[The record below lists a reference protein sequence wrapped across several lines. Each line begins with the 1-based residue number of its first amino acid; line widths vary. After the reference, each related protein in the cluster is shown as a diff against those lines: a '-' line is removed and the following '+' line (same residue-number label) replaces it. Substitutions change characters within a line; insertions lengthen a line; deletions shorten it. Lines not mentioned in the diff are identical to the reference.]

1 MIGLANAAAL
11 RPGDTLYRDVPV
23 QYPPIPSFSPE
34 HFAVARGSD
43 PSKHKQFRRG
53 IEQLEQEGVVQVL
66 RSDRRGDQ
74 APVLAAVGPM
84 QFEVATHRMATELS
98 APISL
103 ESLPYQVARIVD
115 PADAEFMDKQVS
127 AEVLTRTDGVMLVL
141 FSTPWR
147 LEGFQRDN
155 PDVKLGSLVAAA
167 DLGRAQGVI
176 EKGRYSLSGNASHLT
191 GTRSELLH
199 HLFMSRATGEVAP
212 SRPG

>member
-1 MIGLANAAAL
+1 M
-11 RPGDTLYRDVPV
+11 

-34 HFAVARGSD
+34 HFAVARGAD

-84 QFEVATHRMATELS
+84 QFEVAVHRMA
-98 APISL
+98 
-103 ESLPYQVARIVD
+103 
-115 PADAEFMDKQVS
+115 AEFMNRQVS

-167 DLGRAQGVI
+167 D
-176 EKGRYSLSGNASHLT
+176 
-191 GTRSELLH
+191 
-199 HLFMSRATGEVAP
+199 
-212 SRPG
+212 

>member
-1 MIGLANAAAL
+1 M
-11 RPGDTLYRDVPV
+11 
-23 QYPPIPSFSPE
+23 
-34 HFAVARGSD
+34 ARGAD

-84 QFEVATHRMATELS
+84 QFEVAVHRMATELS

-103 ESLPYQVARIVD
+103 EPLPYQVARIVD
-115 PADAEFMDKQVS
+115 PADAEFMNKQVS

-141 FSTPWR
+141 FSTRWR

-155 PDVKLGSLVAAA
+155 PHVKLGSLVAAE
-167 DLGRAQGVI
+167 G
-176 EKGRYSLSGNASHLT
+176 
-191 GTRSELLH
+191 
-199 HLFMSRATGEVAP
+199 
-212 SRPG
+212 